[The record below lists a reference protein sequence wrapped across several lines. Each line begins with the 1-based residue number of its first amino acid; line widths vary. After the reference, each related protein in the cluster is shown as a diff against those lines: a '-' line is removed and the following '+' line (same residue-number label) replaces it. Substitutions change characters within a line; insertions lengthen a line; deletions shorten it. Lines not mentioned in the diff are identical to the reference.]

1 MANVTFHKGLLANLP
16 ATKSAGSIYITT
28 DERAVYFDYDAE
40 NRIRIGDF
48 ISVASISA
56 LPESAST
63 DALYYAE
70 AENVLAKFNGTTWV
84 QINPDTKYEF
94 ASGDTNGTFKFKSN
108 KDSQFTEVAIKGLKE
123 VAFSGKAA
131 DITVEDAQNKFTAT
145 DLEGVLLEIF
155 QAINVGGTGSVVT
168 VEKDESVDGIATRYT
183 IKQGG
188 VAVSPPI
195 DIPKDLVIKSGQVLE
210 DADASHPGSWIKI
223 ELQNT
228 TDVLWIDV
236 RTLIEYV
243 TAGDDTA
250 TIHVDISADHKVTAN
265 VINGSIGNDQLS
277 TEVKKR
283 ISDLEGLVGSTSV
296 QSQINSA
303 LSWIDF

>member
-16 ATKSAGSIYITT
+16 VAKSAGSIYITT
-28 DERAVYFDYDAE
+28 DERAVYFDYDE
-40 NRIRIGDF
+40 NNRIRIGDF

-70 AENVLAKFNGTTWV
+70 SENVLAKFNGTTWV
-84 QINPDTKYEF
+84 QINPDTTYEF
-94 ASGDTNGTFKFKSN
+94 ASGDANGTFKFKSN
-108 KDSQFTEVAIKGLKE
+108 KDSQFTEVAITGLKE

-168 VEKDESVDGIATRYT
+168 VEKDESVEGIATRYT

-210 DADASHPGSWIKI
+210 NADESHPGSWIKI
-223 ELQNT
+223 ELQNS
-228 TDVLWIDV
+228 TDILWIDV
-236 RTLIEYV
+236 RTLLEYV

-250 TIHVDISADHKVTAN
+250 TIHVEVSADHKVTAS

>member
-16 ATKSAGSIYITT
+16 AAKSAGSIYITT
-28 DERAVYFDYDAE
+28 DERAVYFDYDEE

-70 AENVLAKFNGTTWV
+70 SENVLAKFNGTAWV

-94 ASGDTNGTFKFKSN
+94 ASGDANGTFKFKSN
-108 KDSQFTEVAIKGLKE
+108 KDSEFTEITIKGLKE

-131 DITVEDAQNKFTAT
+131 DITVEDAQSKFTAT
-145 DLEGVLLEIF
+145 DLEGVLLELF

-168 VEKDESVDGIATRYT
+168 VEKDETVDGIAARYT

-188 VAVSPPI
+188 VAVAPTI

-210 DADASHPGSWIKI
+210 NADESHPGSWIKI

-243 TAGDDTA
+243 TAGEDTA
-250 TIHVDISADHKVTAN
+250 TVHVAVSDDHKVTAN

-277 TEVKKR
+277 AEVKKEL
-283 ISDLEGLVGSTSV
+283 SDLTSLVGGTSV
-296 QSQINSA
+296 ESQINNA

>member
-16 ATKSAGSIYITT
+16 VAKSAGSIYITT
-28 DERAVYFDYDAE
+28 DERAVYFDYDE
-40 NRIRIGDF
+40 NNRIRIGDF

-70 AENVLAKFNGTTWV
+70 SENVLAKFNGTTWV
-84 QINPDTKYEF
+84 QINPDTTYEF
-94 ASGDTNGTFKFKSN
+94 ASGDANGTFKFKSN
-108 KDSQFTEVAIKGLKE
+108 KDSQFTEVAITGLKE

-168 VEKDESVDGIATRYT
+168 VEKDESVEGIATRYT

-188 VAVSPPI
+188 VAVAPPI
-195 DIPKDLVIKSGQVLE
+195 DIPKDLVIKSGKVVE
-210 DADASHPGSWIKI
+210 NADESHPGSWIKI
-223 ELQNT
+223 ELQNS
-228 TDVLWIDV
+228 TDILWIDV

-250 TIHVDISADHKVTAN
+250 TIHVEVSADHKVTAS

-283 ISDLEGLVGSTSV
+283 ISDLEGLVGSNSV